1 MTTRSIGIIRKHD
14 VCVFFRH
21 QRSALMRLLFFA
33 LKICFRSF
41 GIFSAPPLSKHDDDF
56 HPRRLS
62 NIQVITSLASGQ
74 PRSWRMTVEVDKT
87 RVYDAHIQMVRLVK
101 YLVYFSSVFLSTP
114 TIYLCNSPERNE
126 VDLMSEYIK
135 CTTKVVYNH

>member
-1 MTTRSIGIIRKHD
+1 
-14 VCVFFRH
+14 
-21 QRSALMRLLFFA
+21 MRLLFFA
-33 LKICFRSF
+33 LKICSRPS
-41 GIFSAPPLSKHDDDF
+41 GILSASPLRKHDDDF
-56 HPRRLS
+56 HPRRFS

-114 TIYLCNSPERNE
+114 TIYLTAQNGMKLIYVGIHKMDYKSS
-126 VDLMSEYIK
+126 L
-135 CTTKVVYNH
+135 